1 MQGFSVYFNQH
12 HSPSNNLS
20 TPSYK
25 TTKLDFL
32 PLPHWFLLEIYYI
45 RIEKQIHAFHMSLS
59 QETIQD
65 H

>member
-1 MQGFSVYFNQH
+1 MQGFSVYFNQN

-32 PLPHWFLLEIYYI
+32 PLPRWFLLEIYYI